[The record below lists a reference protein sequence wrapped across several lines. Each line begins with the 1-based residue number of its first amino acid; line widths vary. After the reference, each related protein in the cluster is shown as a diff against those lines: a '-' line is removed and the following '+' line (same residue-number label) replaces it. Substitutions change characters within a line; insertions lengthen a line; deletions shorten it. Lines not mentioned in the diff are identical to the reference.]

1 MCGWIETLITR
12 NNQRHGALKDYATVS
27 LLAMGGAY
35 LTNWALNYLNYTTR
49 IVFKSCRVLPV
60 MAFRTIVVGQRYGPQ
75 QYCAGLLLV
84 CGIALFTMGDAEG
97 MPNFSGIGIGLISV
111 ALVRERVSPL
121 PDSQRLRAPLES
133 TPVLSTS
140 LQVCDALTANLE
152 EKQFFRIKQ
161 PCSHAEVMLYL
172 STFAAAESFFVL
184 VASGGGTSEDAINAM
199 HHSSLKS
206 TSPHDS

>member
-121 PDSQRLRAPLES
+121 PDSQRSRAPLES
-133 TPVLSTS
+133 TPRPLDIPSGVRRLDSQPGGEAVLPH
-140 LQVCDALTANLE
+140 QAALLAC
-152 EKQFFRIKQ
+152 RG
-161 PCSHAEVMLYL
+161 HALPQHL
-172 STFAAAESFFVL
+172 CRR
-184 VASGGGTSEDAINAM
+184 
-199 HHSSLKS
+199 
-206 TSPHDS
+206 